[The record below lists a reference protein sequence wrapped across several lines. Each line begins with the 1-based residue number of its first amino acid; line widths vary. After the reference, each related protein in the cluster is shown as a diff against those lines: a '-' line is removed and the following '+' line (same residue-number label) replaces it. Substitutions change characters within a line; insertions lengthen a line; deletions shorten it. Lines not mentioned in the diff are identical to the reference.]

1 MIQVFQT
8 TTIIR
13 EGKLQR
19 FLKDLKKKDQLDQ
32 EVAINLSGWQPARIY
47 MYGPPKM
54 HKPWAANAMSPFRL
68 ISSSIGTIWPNFWV
82 PIICCSRTFPLN
94 MSHQTLL
101 HYFVREIIGLSMEGK
116 FMVSFDME
124 SFFTNPP
131 LDECRDLAVDYI
143 TNGNPGI
150 KLSTFDL
157 KRLFQQMYLRLLK
170 HISFLGVHI
179 TIRLMV

>member
-19 FLKDLKKKDQLDQ
+19 FLRDLKKKDQLDQ

-82 PIICCSRTFPLN
+82 PVICCSRTFPLN
-94 MSHQTLL
+94 NYVASDSFYIILFVKLLAYPWRGSLWYHLTWKVSLPTLPWMNAETW
-101 HYFVREIIGLSMEGK
+101 RSITSPME
-116 FMVSFDME
+116 
-124 SFFTNPP
+124 T
-131 LDECRDLAVDYI
+131 LA
-143 TNGNPGI
+143 
-150 KLSTFDL
+150 
-157 KRLFQQMYLRLLK
+157 
-170 HISFLGVHI
+170 
-179 TIRLMV
+179 